1 MLIRVKYNFML
12 RTIKHFIV
20 LMDQI
25 IKKKEV
31 LKMKTFSKKEIIE
44 DIIEYLENTGGVYG
58 CDLHSEVFNTDYY
71 IIGLTQ
77 AKKALESYG
86 VFDALNKVQTY
97 EIYEFGEVTTDL
109 SDLEKL
115 ANMFYYIESEEY
127 LYSLE
132 GEISDIINEYWGD
145 ELEENEIKKLIELF
159 KKELEQLK

>member
-1 MLIRVKYNFML
+1 MTTYK
-12 RTIKHFIV
+12 
-20 LMDQI
+20 
-25 IKKKEV
+25 
-31 LKMKTFSKKEIIE
+31 FSKQEMIE

-71 IIGLTQ
+71 IIGKTQ
-77 AKKALESYG
+77 AKEALESYG

-109 SDLEKL
+109 SNPEKL
-115 ANMFYYIESEEY
+115 ANMLYYIESEEY

-145 ELEENEIKKLIELF
+145 ELEEKDTKKLIELF
-159 KKELEQLK
+159 KKEL

>member
-1 MLIRVKYNFML
+1 
-12 RTIKHFIV
+12 
-20 LMDQI
+20 MDQI

-44 DIIEYLENTGGVYG
+44 DILEYLENTDGVYG

-71 IIGLTQ
+71 IIGT
-77 AKKALESYG
+77 AKAKEALESYG

-97 EIYEFGEVTTDL
+97 EAYEFGEVTTDL
-109 SDLEKL
+109 TNPEKL
-115 ANMFYYIESEEY
+115 ANMLYYIESEEY

-145 ELEENEIKKLIELF
+145 ELEEKAIKKLIELL
-159 KKELEQLK
+159 KKEYDKLNEL